1 MSYTIKSLQ
10 KSLTLLQDEFQDLG
24 HDARHRNHIQDM
36 YVQFQDLAQRVSNEQ
51 ARARDLRRIEPTLR

>member
-24 HDARHRNHIQDM
+24 HTQSKNHIQDM
-36 YVQFQDLAQRVSNEQ
+36 YNQFQTLAERVSRQ
-51 ARARDLRRIEPTLR
+51 HAKKQQIELD

>member
-24 HDARHRNHIQDM
+24 HTGHSKNHIQDM
-36 YVQFQDLAQRVSNEQ
+36 YVQFQDLADRVSREQ
-51 ARARDLRRIEPTLR
+51 VRVRNCRTELPLE